1 MNLSCLTCQGMK
13 RTDSFADTE
22 RNTDNEKADNI
33 NKLLDGVDNRSW
45 SGNLVARL
53 NNSNNHNNSDDK
65 IRNPTN
71 FTTAA
76 AKKSTNSSRRV
87 PIYSSGPLLKT
98 TTTTNTNTAVTA
110 TRFARSSS
118 SYSRKIPVPSS
129 GPLTRTTTTTDAAG
143 SRLFGDDSSSSSSSS
158 SSRLPVLSSSGP
170 ITLEGIT
177 AASATTGPPKLVRCG
192 GMRRDWSFE
201 DLRQMNSLKT

>member
-22 RNTDNEKADNI
+22 RNMDNEKADNI

-53 NNSNNHNNSDDK
+53 NNNNHNNSDDK

-76 AKKSTNSSRRV
+76 AKKTTNSSRRV
-87 PIYSSGPLLKT
+87 PIYSSGPLLKTTT

-129 GPLTRTTTTTDAAG
+129 GPLTRTTTTNAAG

-177 AASATTGPPKLVRCG
+177 AASAASGPPKLVRCG